1 MLRIL
6 INRAVGRIFGK
17 EMTFLYLQK
26 SKESETAEMKEVSEN
41 KNIPKHIAIIMDGN
55 GRWAKNKGAMR
66 IFGHRNATKAVKE
79 ALEGADSLGV
89 KYLTLFSF
97 STENWSRPKAEVDAL
112 MELMVKTMSDE
123 IPMLMNGN
131 FRLESI
137 GNVES
142 LPSSAYNT
150 LMRVKEITSKN
161 TGLKV
166 ILALSYS
173 GHWEL
178 TNAAKHIAQKVSE
191 GKLNVADIT
200 EKVMAEHLETRNYP
214 DPELMIR
221 TSGEYRI
228 SNFLLWQLAYTE
240 LYFTPVLWPDF
251 RREHLFAAV
260 SDYQSRERRFG
271 KTGEQVKS

>member
-6 INRAVGRIFGK
+6 INRALGLIFGK
-17 EMTFLYLQK
+17 EMAFLYLQK
-26 SKESETAEMKEVSEN
+26 SKEPETAGMKEVSEN
-41 KNIPKHIAIIMDGN
+41 NNIPKHIAIIMDGN
-55 GRWAKNKGAMR
+55 GRWATKKGAMR
-66 IFGHRNATKAVKE
+66 IFGHKNATKAVRE
-79 ALEGADSLGV
+79 AIEGADSLGV

-97 STENWSRPKAEVDAL
+97 STENWSRPKAEVDGL
-112 MELMVKTMSDE
+112 MELLVKTMSDE

-131 FRLESI
+131 FKLESI
-137 GNVES
+137 GDVES
-142 LPSSAYNT
+142 LPPSAYKT

-178 TNAAKHIAQKVSE
+178 THAAKHIAQKVSE
-191 GKLNVADIT
+191 GKLNVEDIT
-200 EKVMAEHLETRNYP
+200 QKVMAEHLETTAYP

-260 SDYQSRERRFG
+260 SDFQSRERRFG